1 MCAGADQHLFE
12 WTLQQSE
19 WPSIDELLFGRR
31 IDPNTPDIVDDSELP
46 LLIDWSDYARDH
58 GFTVYRDALSLAHQY
73 DRFAVVDGDVLMLPG
88 LIQSRNIMNSFNL
101 AGPWVCECALCSSR
115 QESGEGRSRIIS
127 FCFPEHHLIAD
138 HREFQFWIYDRD
150 DRQGF

>member
-12 WTLQQSE
+12 WALQQSE
-19 WPSIDELLFGRR
+19 WPFIDELLFGRR
-31 IDPNTPDIVDDSELP
+31 IDPDTPDIMDDSEVP

-73 DRFAVVDGDVLMLPG
+73 DRFAVVNGDVLMLPG
-88 LIQSRNIMNSFNL
+88 LTQYRNIMESFDL

-115 QESGEGRSRIIS
+115 QESSIIS

-138 HREFQFWIYDRD
+138 RREFQFWIYDRD
-150 DRQGF
+150 PDRQGS